1 VKALVAGGA
10 GFIGSHLC
18 ERLLSD
24 GHEVVCLDNFATGS
38 AANVDHLQARAGFTL
53 VDRDVTAGPLLD
65 DPGADW
71 YFHLASP
78 ASPNPHSRRSY
89 MALPLETALVNSL
102 GTHHLLDLARRRGGR
117 LLFASTSEI
126 YGDPLEH
133 PQRESYWGNVS
144 STGPRS
150 CYDEAKRFGEALCMI
165 YVRSYAVDA
174 RLVRIFNTY
183 GPHMDPD
190 DGRMLP
196 NFITQALHD
205 RPLTIYG
212 DGQYTR
218 SLCYV
223 SDLVDGLVSV
233 MQSTRSDASG
243 RVYNLGNPDEHTIA
257 EYAQLVLDLIPSSQS
272 QLDFLPPVPD
282 DPTRRQPDIE
292 RARSEL
298 GWQPTVTLADGLTRT
313 IDWFKRVTLAPR

>member
-18 ERLLSD
+18 ERLLAD
-24 GHEVVCLDNFATGS
+24 GDEVTCLDNFVTGA
-38 AANVDHLQARAGFTL
+38 AANISRLRTNPNFAVVERDL
-53 VDRDVTAGPLLD
+53 VATPLD
-65 DPGADW
+65 DMLAADH
-71 YFHLASP
+71 YYHLASP
-78 ASPNPHSRRSY
+78 ASPNRRSPRSY
-89 MALPLETALVNSL
+89 MALPLETALVNSV
-102 GTHHLLDLARRRGGR
+102 GTQHMLDLAYRTGGR
-117 LLFASTSEI
+117 LVFASTSEI

-165 YVRSYAVDA
+165 YVRSRRVDA

-196 NFITQALHD
+196 NFITQALGD

-212 DGQYTR
+212 DGAYTR

-223 SDLVDGLVSV
+223 SDLVDGLVAV
-233 MQSTRSDASG
+233 MQSTRSDAPG

-257 EYAQLVLDLIPSSQS
+257 EYAQLVLELIPSSRS

>member
-18 ERLLSD
+18 ERLLAD
-24 GHEVVCLDNFATGS
+24 GDDVVCLDNFATGS
-38 AANVDHLQARAGFTL
+38 VTNISRLRANPNFTV
-53 VDRDVTAGPLLD
+53 VDRDLVAAPLEDALA
-65 DPGADW
+65 ADH
-71 YFHLASP
+71 YYHLASP
-78 ASPNPHSRRSY
+78 ASPNRHSPRSY
-89 MALPLETALVNSL
+89 MALPLETALVNSV
-102 GTHHLLDLARRRGGR
+102 GTQHMLDLAHRTGGR

-165 YVRSYAVDA
+165 YVRSRGVDA
-174 RLVRIFNTY
+174 RIVRIFNTY

-196 NFITQALHD
+196 NFITQALGD
-205 RPLTIYG
+205 QPLTIYG
-212 DGQYTR
+212 DGAYTR

-223 SDLVDGLVSV
+223 SDLVDGLVA
-233 MQSTRSDASG
+233 MMLSTRSDAPG

-257 EYAQLVLDLIPSSQS
+257 EYAELVLELIPSSKS
-272 QLDFLPPVPD
+272 QLEFLAPVPD

-313 IDWFKRVTLAPR
+313 IDWFKRATPAPR